1 MARRFLLSFGLL
13 GALGACSPASVPA
26 ARRAD
31 GSWHLKCGA
40 SLAACVQRAG
50 ELCKD
55 RGYLVLGGMSKK
67 ELYGAELGVSQVEGR
82 EAELDIACASRRGDL
97 PTLLSAQPAS
107 SVVPPTVPAAPVTL
121 TSSAP
126 RAGSC
131 TPGATQ
137 RCVGAGACAGGQ
149 ACLPDG
155 SGYAACDCGAP
166 QKPSN
171 SP

>member
-1 MARRFLLSFGLL
+1 MARWFLLSFGFL
-13 GALGACSPASVPA
+13 GALGACSPSSVPA

-50 ELCKD
+50 DLCKD
-55 RGYLVLGGMSKK
+55 RGYVVLGGMSKR

-82 EAELDIACASRRGDL
+82 ESELDIACADRRGGL
-97 PTLLSAQPAS
+97 PIVLSAQPAGGII
-107 SVVPPTVPAAPVTL
+107 PPAVPALPFPPA
-121 TSSAP
+121 SAAP

-166 QKPSN
+166 PKTPN